1 MIDQGLNHVQQAL
14 LKTLGR
20 WLGGALALVLLAGA
34 LFLGLQK
41 AGERI
46 AEAMPA
52 FPTIPSASDVIDT
65 IKEPEPF
72 EDIGPVV
79 VKSVHDLATLTTVE
93 VVEYTTIEKGT
104 DSSWLA
110 WARGDTISMLAV
122 ARIGAGVDLTKMQVS
137 SFDVDQTTG
146 TVTIELPPAEI
157 VYAALDNDETR
168 VYSRDTGLLTK
179 GDPGLETDAR
189 VAAED
194 ALVQRALDG
203 GILQTAFDNA
213 ETVLS
218 GFFRSLGYPEVD
230 FVRVG
235 SGV

>member
-1 MIDQGLNHVQQAL
+1 VKNAFM
-14 LKTLGR
+14 KTVGR
-20 WLGGALALVLLAGA
+20 WLGGALAILVLAGA
-34 LFLGLQK
+34 VYFGVQK
-41 AGERI
+41 AGQSI
-46 AEAMPA
+46 AEAIPA
-52 FPTIPSASDVIDT
+52 LPTIPTATDIIDT

-79 VKSVHDLATLTTVE
+79 VKSIHDLATLTTVE

-110 WARGDTISMLAV
+110 WARGDSISMLAV
-122 ARIGAGVDLTKMQVS
+122 ARIGAGVDLTRMQVS
-137 SFDVDQTTG
+137 SFEVDQETG
-146 TVTIELPPAEI
+146 TVTVELPPAEI

-179 GDPGLETDAR
+179 GDPGLETAAR
-189 VAAED
+189 LAAEE
-194 ALVQRALDG
+194 ALVQRALDR
-203 GILQTAFDNA
+203 GILEIAFDNA
-213 ETVLS
+213 ETVLG

>member
-1 MIDQGLNHVQQAL
+1 MREEFT
-14 LKTLGR
+14 KTLGR
-20 WLGGALALVLLAGA
+20 WLAGGLAILALAAA
-34 LFLGLQK
+34 LFFGIQK
-41 AGERI
+41 AGKGI
-46 AEAMPA
+46 VEAIPE
-52 FPTIPSASDVIDT
+52 FPDIPSAADVIDT

-72 EDIGPVV
+72 EDIGPVIV
-79 VKSVHDLATLTTVE
+79 QSVHDLAILTTVE

-122 ARIGAGVDLTKMQVS
+122 ARIGAGVDLARMQVS
-137 SFDVDQTTG
+137 SFEVDGETG

-179 GDPGLETDAR
+179 GDPGLETAAR
-189 VAAED
+189 VAAEE
-194 ALVQRALDG
+194 ALVQRALEG
-203 GILQTAFDNA
+203 GILETAANNA
-213 ETVLS
+213 EAVLG
-218 GFFRSLGYPEVD
+218 GFFRSLGYPNVD

-235 SGV
+235 PGF